1 MVNNSLRLLPGLLI
15 LISVIVFY
23 FSDLDYL
30 FINLILILVLYD
42 LKYSKFISF
51 TQSTLIFILLNI
63 FFVFENFNLNELIN
77 LIFFSLMIFLS
88 LIFKKKIFFIF
99 SIILFLITSYNLLR
113 LDRDF
118 FFIIIL
124 ISFLNDTSAFLFGR
138 YIGGPKILP
147 NISPNKTWSG
157 TTISFFI
164 TFSSLYLLEFNFYFS
179 IFLSLSFFIG
189 DIYFSY
195 FKRQHNIN
203 DFSYLFSGHGGI
215 LDRLDS
221 IFLSTFLI
229 YYFLFFS

>member
-1 MVNNSLRLLPGLLI
+1 MVNNSLRFLPGLLI
-15 LISVIVFY
+15 LLSVIVFY
-23 FSDLDYL
+23 FADLDYL